1 MSTEVNKTKFV
12 LVVNGKTEK
21 EILDQIISFDLDDDK
36 LYEVLNDYENA
47 PGFEQFKE
55 LMSKYFEVK

>member
-47 PGFEQFKE
+47 QGFEHFKE

>member
-1 MSTEVNKTKFV
+1 MAKEKLV
-12 LVVNGKTEK
+12 LFVNGRTEK
-21 EILDQIISFDLDDDK
+21 EILDKIISFDLDDDK

-47 PGFEQFKE
+47 QGFEHFKE